1 MKYKVISCNV
11 FKREIEYAAA
21 RSPHTLEIEFLEL
34 GEHARPRELRRKLQE
49 RIDAIDGFDAVLLG
63 YGLCGT
69 ATDGLAAGKVPLVL
83 PRSHDCCGILLGS
96 RKRFEELFAD
106 MPSSPFGSVGFV
118 EHGDYYFSDGEMLFG
133 DGYAALVEQYGED
146 DARYIWD
153 AMHPKLDGRL
163 QPITFIAI
171 PEIPCVEAMARC
183 RARADEEGRAF
194 QVETGSL
201 RLIRGLL
208 AGNWDESEFL
218 IVPPG
223 RSIRQVGDWNE
234 IIRLA

>member
-69 ATDGLAAGKVPLVL
+69 ATDGWPPEKCRWSCRAAMTAAESCWAAG
-83 PRSHDCCGILLGS
+83 SGS
-96 RKRFEELFAD
+96 KSWFAD

-171 PEIPCVEAMARC
+171 PEIPCEEAMARC